1 MSAFFDNQLDYIFFI
16 YGCAFIF
23 LATVCYP
30 LSWRK
35 AYALP
40 WSWLAAFGMLHGVN
54 EWLDMLALSLGDAPV
69 FKIIRLAIMAL
80 SYLSLMEF
88 GRRFWM
94 AQGGRVLG
102 WWAYLPLLLLAALGG
117 LAGIDGLN
125 ASCRYTL
132 ALPGALLAGWALLQ
146 AAKRKQSGQRWQLG
160 LAAAAFLVYAPAAGL
175 IVPKAA
181 FFPASILNQD
191 TVFDALGLPIQVI
204 RTVCAIAIATGIW
217 LEYRQISTAKEQ
229 QGRIPSWL
237 IPVTIMLLLVTGWRT
252 TNWQEEKLDL
262 DMREQLLSRAT
273 ATAQTINLNR
283 IKSLSFT
290 ASDKTNPSFLR
301 LRGQMIAYGRAINQ
315 RNIYCLAMRN
325 GEIVF
330 GPNTLNRKDPLAA
343 APGTVYKSPPPE
355 LCAVFSTGRSITG
368 GPYKDEYGNFI
379 SAFAPVLDPRTSE
392 VLMVVGFDVPA
403 DIWISHIERQRLL
416 PILFIL
422 AMVAV
427 LLIGSNFL
435 KWRESIHAE
444 RPRLLLYSEAIL
456 TAVFGLLLTAY
467 LAFLAQDENLRSRQI
482 IFSQLGNGQATSIW
496 ETICD
501 IQNHQMGDLAAL
513 LETGEQVTQDMF
525 QAYAGPLEDN
535 TTVQAF
541 EWVLRVPAAE
551 KEKVELNLRRKGLE
565 DFTIFQFDQRGE
577 IVPVSPRHTYYPVL
591 YVAPLADNQ
600 RLVGFDLGS
609 EPMQR
614 KALEE
619 AARTGLPT
627 ATDPLNMV
635 QGSAAQEGILACQP
649 VYKYDQAR
657 KNQTEEIKE
666 KPAPVGF
673 VVAAV
678 RLQSALK
685 EALVRSNQEGSL
697 LYVDLLQL
705 ETGKAPQLLASYPQR
720 HGARHTNGTIQEDYK
735 HSALYEVHPLFVF
748 GRCYVVIV
756 HPGPAFIASH
766 PAHAGR
772 TMGVVGALLTGIMTV
787 FVGVMSQRRTTLER
801 EVQAR
806 SLELLSS
813 EERYHQLVAEFP
825 VGIYRNTL
833 GPEGIFLMA
842 NAAMARMFGYDSVEE
857 FLRCKVSDLYQESGK
872 RKEFSDRL
880 LAEGFVAGA
889 ELKLKKTNGEAIWGS
904 VSARIVKNVQG
915 AVLYS
920 EGTIRDITD
929 SKRAE
934 QALLE
939 REESYRKQFADNS
952 ANMLLLNPTNGQI
965 LDANT
970 AAEHYYKY
978 PREKLLSMHI
988 SEICALPPNQIMR
1001 ELISVPLDRGRRF
1014 ESRHR
1019 LADGSVRD
1027 VEVCVSL
1034 IQLGARKMFHCII
1047 FDITNQKQAEELKER
1062 ELVQRTLLDNISVGI
1077 VVIDPETHI
1086 IEHVNPAAAAMF
1098 GAGAET
1104 IVGHLCHR
1112 YLCPA
1117 QVGACP
1123 ITDLG
1128 NTFEAAEREML
1139 CADGHSRAV
1148 LKAVKPISIA
1158 GQERLLES
1166 IVDITEQK
1174 QAEEVLKET
1183 NRRLEGAIQRANE
1196 MASLAEAANRAKSAF
1211 LANMSHEIRTPMT
1224 AIVGFAQSLLDKNQ
1238 TEADRCNAIAAI
1250 QRNSEHFLQL
1260 INNIFELSKIEA
1272 GEIEIQRRACSP
1284 LRLLADVQSLMHS
1297 RAEAKNLSLSF
1308 KCDGPLPEFV
1318 QSDPL
1323 RIKQILIFLLD
1334 NAVKF
1339 TEKGEVCVTVRLA
1352 GSPTDAPRLQFEVRD
1367 TGIGLTA
1374 EQISGLFRPFSQADS
1389 SSTRRFGGAGLGLVI
1404 GKRLAKM
1411 LGGDISVASE
1421 PNKGSRF
1428 CLTIDPGSL
1437 DGVKM
1442 LDAGR
1447 ETIFTPKDQ
1456 HPPDA
1461 AQAKELDARILLV
1474 EDGVDNQRLI
1484 AAILHKAGAS
1494 VQTAENGRLGLEKAT
1509 AAAQRDA
1516 AFDLILM
1523 DMQMPEMD
1531 GYETTRQLRAQGYT
1545 APIVALTAH
1554 AMADDRQKCLEAGC
1568 NDYITKPIDRKKLL
1582 AKVLEYTAR
1591 KRVRT

>member
-1 MSAFFDNQLDYIFFI
+1 
-16 YGCAFIF
+16 
-23 LATVCYP
+23 
-30 LSWRK
+30 
-35 AYALP
+35 
-40 WSWLAAFGMLHGVN
+40 
-54 EWLDMLALSLGDAPV
+54 
-69 FKIIRLAIMAL
+69 
-80 SYLSLMEF
+80 
-88 GRRFWM
+88 
-94 AQGGRVLG
+94 
-102 WWAYLPLLLLAALGG
+102 
-117 LAGIDGLN
+117 
-125 ASCRYTL
+125 
-132 ALPGALLAGWALLQ
+132 
-146 AAKRKQSGQRWQLG
+146 
-160 LAAAAFLVYAPAAGL
+160 
-175 IVPKAA
+175 
-181 FFPASILNQD
+181 
-191 TVFDALGLPIQVI
+191 
-204 RTVCAIAIATGIW
+204 
-217 LEYRQISTAKEQ
+217 
-229 QGRIPSWL
+229 
-237 IPVTIMLLLVTGWRT
+237 
-252 TNWQEEKLDL
+252 
-262 DMREQLLSRAT
+262 
-273 ATAQTINLNR
+273 
-283 IKSLSFT
+283 
-290 ASDKTNPSFLR
+290 
-301 LRGQMIAYGRAINQ
+301 
-315 RNIYCLAMRN
+315 
-325 GEIVF
+325 
-330 GPNTLNRKDPLAA
+330 
-343 APGTVYKSPPPE
+343 
-355 LCAVFSTGRSITG
+355 
-368 GPYKDEYGNFI
+368 
-379 SAFAPVLDPRTSE
+379 
-392 VLMVVGFDVPA
+392 
-403 DIWISHIERQRLL
+403 
-416 PILFIL
+416 
-422 AMVAV
+422 
-427 LLIGSNFL
+427 
-435 KWRESIHAE
+435 
-444 RPRLLLYSEAIL
+444 
-456 TAVFGLLLTAY
+456 
-467 LAFLAQDENLRSRQI
+467 
-482 IFSQLGNGQATSIW
+482 
-496 ETICD
+496 
-501 IQNHQMGDLAAL
+501 
-513 LETGEQVTQDMF
+513 
-525 QAYAGPLEDN
+525 
-535 TTVQAF
+535 
-541 EWVLRVPAAE
+541 
-551 KEKVELNLRRKGLE
+551 
-565 DFTIFQFDQRGE
+565 
-577 IVPVSPRHTYYPVL
+577 
-591 YVAPLADNQ
+591 
-600 RLVGFDLGS
+600 
-609 EPMQR
+609 
-614 KALEE
+614 
-619 AARTGLPT
+619 
-627 ATDPLNMV
+627 
-635 QGSAAQEGILACQP
+635 
-649 VYKYDQAR
+649 
-657 KNQTEEIKE
+657 
-666 KPAPVGF
+666 
-673 VVAAV
+673 
-678 RLQSALK
+678 
-685 EALVRSNQEGSL
+685 
-697 LYVDLLQL
+697 
-705 ETGKAPQLLASYPQR
+705 
-720 HGARHTNGTIQEDYK
+720 
-735 HSALYEVHPLFVF
+735 
-748 GRCYVVIV
+748 
-756 HPGPAFIASH
+756 
-766 PAHAGR
+766 
-772 TMGVVGALLTGIMTV
+772 
-787 FVGVMSQRRTTLER
+787 
-801 EVQAR
+801 
-806 SLELLSS
+806 
-813 EERYHQLVAEFP
+813 
-825 VGIYRNTL
+825 
-833 GPEGIFLMA
+833 
-842 NAAMARMFGYDSVEE
+842 
-857 FLRCKVSDLYQESGK
+857 
-872 RKEFSDRL
+872 
-880 LAEGFVAGA
+880 
-889 ELKLKKTNGEAIWGS
+889 
-904 VSARIVKNVQG
+904 
-915 AVLYS
+915 
-920 EGTIRDITD
+920 
-929 SKRAE
+929 
-934 QALLE
+934 
-939 REESYRKQFADNS
+939 
-952 ANMLLLNPTNGQI
+952 
-965 LDANT
+965 
-970 AAEHYYKY
+970 
-978 PREKLLSMHI
+978 
-988 SEICALPPNQIMR
+988 
-1001 ELISVPLDRGRRF
+1001 
-1014 ESRHR
+1014 
-1019 LADGSVRD
+1019 
-1027 VEVCVSL
+1027 
-1034 IQLGARKMFHCII
+1034 
-1047 FDITNQKQAEELKER
+1047 
-1062 ELVQRTLLDNISVGI
+1062 LVQRTLLDNISVGI

-1148 LKAVKPISIA
+1148 LKTVKSISIA